1 MSNAMRRA
9 PLRIEEVKAMRDG
22 IAPSYVGDL
31 RKRRALSYI
40 GDLRRRRAL
49 SHVVEEM
56 KAMRDGAKLSRK
68 GYSLLVRHNYSHCL

>member
-1 MSNAMRRA
+1 MH
-9 PLRIEEVKAMRDG
+9 DG
-22 IAPSYVGDL
+22 ITP
-31 RKRRALSYI
+31 SYI